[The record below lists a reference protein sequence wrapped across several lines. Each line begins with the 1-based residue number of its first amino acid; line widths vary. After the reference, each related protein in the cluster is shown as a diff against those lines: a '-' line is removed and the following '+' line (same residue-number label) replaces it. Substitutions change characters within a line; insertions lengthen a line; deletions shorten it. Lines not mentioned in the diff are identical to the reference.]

1 MGCNTSTGEE
11 GGGGNPHI
19 VVTHY
24 SKCDVPL
31 GGVEEAVALQ
41 LASGLRA
48 DTIMRDYGG
57 HLSHGADSC

>member
-1 MGCNTSTGEE
+1 M
-11 GGGGNPHI
+11 
-19 VVTHY
+19 VTHY

-41 LASGLRA
+41 LTSGLHS

-57 HLSHGADSC
+57 HLSHRADPC

>member
-1 MGCNTSTGEE
+1 MVA
-11 GGGGNPHI
+11 H
-19 VVTHY
+19 HA
-24 SKCDVPL
+24 KCDVPL

-41 LASGLRA
+41 LTSGLRS